1 MPGSRAGDANGGMG
15 VSAGR
20 AYNRGMRVLLIE
32 DSPPTRELLVRSLS
46 DDGITV
52 TTATRMSTGLRAAT
66 VAEHDAIVL
75 DLMLPD
81 GDGLDLCRTLRANGI
96 STPILCLSARGD
108 VSERVRGLN
117 AGADD
122 YLRKPFALV
131 ELRARLRSLVRRRR
145 STESRSLEIGALRID
160 FAARRLT
167 RDGVEV
173 PLTAR
178 EWLVFETL
186 AMRAGSVV
194 GRSELLE
201 HGWGEQTAG
210 ALDSLEVILG
220 RLRRKLAGPGQRSPI
235 RTVRGEGLVFEA
247 GT

>member
-1 MPGSRAGDANGGMG
+1 
-15 VSAGR
+15 
-20 AYNRGMRVLLIE
+20 MRVLLIE

-52 TTATRMSTGLRAAT
+52 TTATQMSTGLRAAT
-66 VAEHDAIVL
+66 VAEYDAIVL

-81 GDGLDLCRTLRANGI
+81 GDGLDLCRKLRANGLT
-96 STPILCLSARGD
+96 TPILCLSARGD
-108 VSERVRGLN
+108 VSERVRGLD

-122 YLRKPFALV
+122 YMRKPFALV

-145 STESRSLEIGALRID
+145 APESRILEIGALRIE

-167 RDGVEV
+167 RAGVEV

-178 EWLVFETL
+178 EWLVLETL

-194 GRSELLE
+194 GRAELLE
-201 HGWGEQTAG
+201 HGWGEQTPG
-210 ALDSLEVILG
+210 ALDSLDVILG
-220 RLRRKLAGPGQRSPI
+220 RLRRKLAAPGQRSPI
-235 RTVRGEGLVFEA
+235 RTVRGEGLVFE
-247 GT
+247 TEP

>member
-1 MPGSRAGDANGGMG
+1 M
-15 VSAGR
+15 
-20 AYNRGMRVLLIE
+20 LLIE

-52 TTATRMSTGLRAAT
+52 TTAMRMSTGLRAAT
-66 VAEHDAIVL
+66 VAEYDAIVL

-81 GDGLDLCRTLRANGI
+81 GDGLDLCRTLRANGV
-96 STPILCLSARGD
+96 STPILCLSARGE

-122 YLRKPFALV
+122 YMRKPFALV

-145 STESRSLEIGALRID
+145 STVSRTLEIGALRID

-178 EWLVFETL
+178 EWLVFEIL

-210 ALDSLEVILG
+210 ARDSLEVILG
-220 RLRRKLAGPGQRSPI
+220 RLRRKLAGPGQRSQI